1 MTDFIGYCRVSTDK
15 QGKSG
20 LGLEAQQKAI
30 QDHLR
35 PTDRLLEPLYV
46 ETESGKRN
54 DRPKLAEALARCKE
68 TGATL
73 LIAKLDRLAR
83 NVAFIANLMEEGV
96 PFVACDMPT
105 ADKFMLHIFASVAQ
119 HEREIISKRTKDALA
134 AAKRRG
140 TKLGGYR
147 GGPVP
152 DIAKHQASGAG
163 AARELSNV
171 TAKRLEPIVS
181 EIIAAGHTSLR
192 QIASELNRRGVPTA
206 RGGVWAAPAVRN
218 VLARLGR
225 LNPETLDGR
234 LA

>member
-20 LGLEAQQKAI
+20 LGLEAQEKTI

-83 NVAFIANLMEEGV
+83 NVAFIANLMEQGV

-105 ADKFMLHIFASVAQ
+105 ANEFTLHILAAVAE
-119 HEREIISKRTKDALA
+119 HERKIISKRTKDALS

-140 TKLGGYR
+140 KKLGGYR

-152 DIAKHQASGAG
+152 DIAKHQAAGAA
-163 AARELSNV
+163 AARELSDA
-171 TAKRLEPIVS
+171 TAKRLEAVVS
-181 EIIAAGHTSLR
+181 EIMAAGHTSLR
-192 QIASELNRRGVPTA
+192 QIAAELNRREVPTA
-206 RGGVWAAPAVRN
+206 RGGTWAAPAVRN
-218 VLARLGR
+218 VLARLGK
-225 LNPETLDGR
+225 LNPDPR
-234 LA
+234 